1 MHALGQVVAERAWT
15 GGTQTTTY
23 HHRDHLG
30 SLRVATDAAG
40 ALADAHDYYP
50 FGGEMG
56 PVASSSR
63 RKFTG
68 HERDEETG
76 LDYMLARYYPASMGR
91 FLSVDPGTDIRP
103 EDPQSWNLYGYVRNN
118 PVNATDPDGKEV
130 PESCAKNNSCS
141 ITVKV
146 NVVWDSAAKL
156 TAQQMQDFPKTQL
169 DKAITDFE
177 NSNIKLDVKCTQ
189 GRIVRN
195 DAGDVSGVNG
205 LDKGALNVV
214 VSNTT
219 PRPDVVGLA
228 VVSQGY
234 ALAFVNALQVH
245 TWNIWA
251 WSGNT
256 TEHEMGHHFEGDMS
270 MKRTIFSNL
279 FTDTVLN
286 ARLANQGGGFSV
298 GALKMG
304 LIPAWFAF
312 ETSEQR

>member
-1 MHALGQVVAERAWT
+1 
-15 GGTQTTTY
+15 
-23 HHRDHLG
+23 
-30 SLRVATDAAG
+30 
-40 ALADAHDYYP
+40 
-50 FGGEMG
+50 
-56 PVASSSR
+56 
-63 RKFTG
+63 
-68 HERDEETG
+68 ETG

-118 PVNATDPDGKEV
+118 QVNATDPDGKEV
-130 PESCAKNNSCS
+130 PESCAENRSCS

-298 GALKMG
+298 GAFRMG